1 MRVVNALQIKQGAK
15 VERNNRLGLIVQP
28 LQFLPEKEKDDVWL
42 ASCVDYFEW
51 QGIKQISRNAKRLL
65 KNYKLARGI
74 IDRNDYIV
82 DETSDTAELVDTL
95 NFQYDGANELK
106 FYPIIPNVVNV
117 LCAEF
122 AKRNNTVSYR
132 AVDDTSYNEQLEVKK
147 EMVEEALFVKAQQKI
162 AAAMVEQGVD
172 PNDPEVQEALS
183 PEKIQSMPEIE
194 SAMTKSY
201 RSMCELW
208 AQHQHNV
215 DVERFKMDELEERAF
230 RDKLIT
236 DREFWHFEMQEND
249 YKVDIWNPITT
260 FYHKSPSV
268 RYTSE
273 GNYVGK
279 IDVMTASDVIDKYG
293 YLMTE
298 EELRSI
304 ELNYPVKGATYAMQ
318 GVQNDGSFY
327 DPTRTH
333 EWNTSM
339 PSLGYRQFLS
349 VHDDFI
355 YGGDPIW
362 AVYAESE
369 DLINTGNAYFVRVT
383 TVYWKTQRKVGHLTK
398 ITEEGEVIEKV
409 VTESYKVTDKPLY
422 DATLKKEKTSETLIF
437 GEHIEWLWINEV
449 YGATKIGPNRPS
461 LWGMN
466 NPGGFNPIY
475 LGVGKDKPGRLK
487 FQFKGN
493 NNLYGCKLPVEG
505 SVFNDR
511 NTRSVSMVDIMKPYQ
526 VGYNIVNNQI
536 QDILIDELGTV
547 VLLDQ
552 NALPQHSLGEDWGKG
567 NYAKAYVAM
576 RDFSILP
583 LDTTLMNT
591 ENNVGFNHYQVL
603 NLEQTQRLMS
613 RIQLAQYFKT
623 QAFDVIGVNP
633 QRMGQQIG
641 QTQSATEVE
650 QAVTGSYA
658 QTEMMFVEHSDY
670 LMPRVHQMRTDLAQ
684 FYHSTNPSTRLTYV
698 TSLDEKVNF
707 EINGTDLLLRDL
719 NVFVTTKAN
728 HRALLEQLKS
738 LAMSNNTANASI
750 YDLANIIKSTS
761 IAETDNIL
769 AKIEKQAQQN
779 AQAAQEAEMQ
789 KQQQLLQAQE
799 AEAEK
804 ERQFKLEMAQMD
816 NENNIMVAQI
826 RAAGYGSMQD
836 INENKMSDYQDYMD
850 RLTST
855 QQYQDQMNFNR
866 EKENNRSLTE
876 REKLNL
882 SREKLNVE
890 REKARVALEIA
901 RENKT
906 KSELEANRKNKEKEN
921 KSK

>member
-1 MRVVNALQIKQGAK
+1 
-15 VERNNRLGLIVQP
+15 
-28 LQFLPEKEKDDVWL
+28 
-42 ASCVDYFEW
+42 
-51 QGIKQISRNAKRLL
+51 
-65 KNYKLARGI
+65 
-74 IDRNDYIV
+74 
-82 DETSDTAELVDTL
+82 
-95 NFQYDGANELK
+95 
-106 FYPIIPNVVNV
+106 
-117 LCAEF
+117 
-122 AKRNNTVSYR
+122 
-132 AVDDTSYNEQLEVKK
+132 
-147 EMVEEALFVKAQQKI
+147 
-162 AAAMVEQGVD
+162 
-172 PNDPEVQEALS
+172 
-183 PEKIQSMPEIE
+183 
-194 SAMTKSY
+194 
-201 RSMCELW
+201 
-208 AQHQHNV
+208 
-215 DVERFKMDELEERAF
+215 
-230 RDKLIT
+230 
-236 DREFWHFEMQEND
+236 
-249 YKVDIWNPITT
+249 
-260 FYHKSPSV
+260 
-268 RYTSE
+268 
-273 GNYVGK
+273 
-279 IDVMTASDVIDKYG
+279 
-293 YLMTE
+293 
-298 EELRSI
+298 
-304 ELNYPVKGATYAMQ
+304 
-318 GVQNDGSFY
+318 
-327 DPTRTH
+327 
-333 EWNTSM
+333 
-339 PSLGYRQFLS
+339 
-349 VHDDFI
+349 
-355 YGGDPIW
+355 
-362 AVYAESE
+362 
-369 DLINTGNAYFVRVT
+369 
-383 TVYWKTQRKVGHLTK
+383 
-398 ITEEGEVIEKV
+398 
-409 VTESYKVTDKPLY
+409 
-422 DATLKKEKTSETLIF
+422 
-437 GEHIEWLWINEV
+437 
-449 YGATKIGPNRPS
+449 
-461 LWGMN
+461 
-466 NPGGFNPIY
+466 
-475 LGVGKDKPGRLK
+475 
-487 FQFKGN
+487 
-493 NNLYGCKLPVEG
+493 
-505 SVFNDR
+505 
-511 NTRSVSMVDIMKPYQ
+511 MVDIMKPYQ